1 MILAIWYPWQPLL
14 DGKLNQ
20 LKLIS
25 YEKSAFTK
33 RVLTLML
40 TCARSTYA
48 YPRMCGA
55 IGYDS
60 IDEPFKFS
68 EQRPST
74 EWGDRGK
81 VPKGSASKYFCFCL
95 EW

>member
-25 YEKSAFTK
+25 YEKSAFIK

-40 TCARSTYA
+40 TCTRSTYA
-48 YPRMCGA
+48 STHMCSA
-55 IGYDS
+55 IGYD
-60 IDEPFKFS
+60 IDEFFK
-68 EQRPST
+68 
-74 EWGDRGK
+74 
-81 VPKGSASKYFCFCL
+81 AS
-95 EW
+95 

>member
-1 MILAIWYPWQPLL
+1 MWSQVILAIWYPWQPLL

-40 TCARSTYA
+40 TCPRSTYA
-48 YPRMCGA
+48 CPRMCGA

-60 IDEPFKFS
+60 IDELFKAS

-74 EWGDRGK
+74 EWGRSREGY
-81 VPKGSASKYFCFCL
+81 KGLCL
-95 EW
+95 